1 MMNKRLQKQ
10 ITAIVIAYALV
21 TSTAGNNIVF
31 AAENEESI
39 AIVYQQENTDN
50 IIEGESNITGNIK
63 LKERTPELDR
73 ISNECKEVKADGN
86 SAEIRKGQMVSVKSV
101 LNGYDTNAAIME
113 NGDLYCWGN
122 NGVGQV
128 GNGTTEDQTT
138 PVKVL
143 SNVKFVFCFSSRFLL
158 AIMENGDLYCWGHN
172 NYGQIGNG
180 TTEIQTKPVKILSNV
195 KSVSYCLNYVVSAI
209 TENGDLYCWGSNSH
223 GQVGNGTTKIQTTP
237 VKVLSNVK
245 SVSCSAEFMSAIT
258 ENGDLYCWG
267 YNGDGQIG
275 NGTTED
281 QTTPVKVLS
290 DVESVFY
297 SVIHDDGGYSVSAI
311 TTNGDLYCWGDNSYG
326 QIGNNGNTKK
336 QTIPVQ
342 VLSNVKSVYY
352 SYSDYCSVSAI
363 TTDGDLYCWG
373 NNNYGQAGNG
383 TTENQTVP
391 VKVLSNVKSVSYS
404 NSIYYTSV
412 SAIMENGD
420 LYCWGHNGYGEV
432 GNGITADQTIP
443 VKVLSGVKSV
453 CYSACFVSNPFISVS
468 AITENGDLYCWGINF
483 SGQIENWRV
492 PMKVLS
498 DVKSVSYSYCGDSV
512 SAITENGDL
521 YCWGNNDDGQIGNG
535 TTEDQA
541 IPVKILSDVEFVSS
555 SCWRNSISA
564 ITTKGD
570 LYCWGYNHY
579 GQAGNGTTET
589 QTTPVKVLFD
599 TSPDE
604 TSINISDVTI
614 ADTYYNVNDQF
625 SVYVEYMADETL
637 INEQRKNLILEV
649 VNTEDGTIVASGTG
663 NDSDNYFS
671 IPKCNNIESG
681 KNYTLEFS
689 IKYKDYITGEETELW
704 KETRKIGFEEQNA
717 WTPHKYIPAGQSNY
731 SLQLNIITNEINYDS
746 IIDGIYLFDKNGNAV
761 AGNIN
766 NYVSKPMG
774 RYLADSRYNG
784 VFSQNPPFDKINGCF
799 FYTDIYYGRK
809 LDTGEELYAGYSV
822 DGKLKELKDV
832 KFIVTDRPYIKGIY
846 KNTDVYPGMEDY
858 SVIEVTGYNID
869 FSKLSF
875 ILKEQGTGKVTG
887 TVASSMIES
896 DSKAYYVIKWG
907 NNYKPLD
914 DVKYNVE
921 FVYEENGTELINE
934 LAGNMLYY
942 NTKSNNIIWNPKENS
957 IEYYNEDIS
966 AGTDIS
972 YEIWN
977 GSKDNGNSECC
988 ASGKGIIASNGYTI
1002 KIHLEDTF
1010 KNTDTGNHYIE
1021 YDNYI
1026 EYLNSYYLY
1035 LTYKDGEGTQKEISD
1050 GIYIYGNKEKE
1061 IDKPSGEEGYKIYA
1075 QSLRRR
1081 YFLSG
1086 SKEIELSAQLYCN
1099 DTSKLADR
1107 CDAVI
1112 YNENDGSI
1120 TDNIELVLNNDG
1132 SSLSYDLKYNK
1143 ELPVG
1148 RYRFSIS
1155 PDGNKKLNYYFYVID
1170 NSSLYI
1176 NSQTNNIDTG
1186 LINVGFGYPELA
1198 DLYYNNEYLK
1208 KIEVKICDI
1217 QKKEIG
1223 TYNYLTGF
1231 TITNKNG
1238 LWEIQLKDKI
1248 REELAGFYCCY
1259 VYIYYNGKEVETE
1272 YYDYNNDT
1280 FKYQSI
1286 YKYHPLIARYYKYKK
1301 DKNNWIGMCYGN
1313 GKEYINISNNKN
1325 NDRYYIPQTIPDG
1338 SGNTGSIG
1346 AYVPSSYYY
1355 FQSISPDLNF
1365 RNFYGN
1371 GKFTCNSVYGYE
1383 SAFPAVL
1390 EITDWYSLKTLKKIT
1405 IPKNGYYLTASDL
1418 SGLNTTGI
1426 YNCYLKGADG
1436 SVNSYFGYMDSG
1448 KNIQEPSP
1456 VPSPT
1461 QPSGSGSS
1469 AGGGVAGGGG
1479 APSATKIPEN
1489 SKEPE
1494 ITKAPET
1501 TKAPG
1506 NNNEPGE
1513 PDNTDGS
1520 VPEDTDN
1527 NQPVNADTTGDD
1539 KGQGS
1544 TTATSKGKLVLKR
1557 TKLTLK
1563 PGQKSKI
1570 KITSKINTKVTY
1582 KSLNPSIAIV
1592 SKKGV
1597 ITARKAGKAVI
1608 TVKANGK
1615 KRKVTVT
1622 VKKTK
1627 VNANSSVIVTLN
1639 KSLKLSKT
1647 AVSIKKGKKF
1657 TIKKASGIKGK
1668 VKFVSANKKIASVSV
1683 NGVVKAKKKGKTTI
1697 LIKTAKKTV
1706 KLKITVTR

>member
-453 CYSACFVSNPFISVS
+453 CYSACFVSNHFISVS

-704 KETRKIGFEEQNA
+704 KETRKIGFEE
-717 WTPHKYIPAGQSNY
+717 K
-731 SLQLNIITNEINYDS
+731 
-746 IIDGIYLFDKNGNAV
+746 
-761 AGNIN
+761 
-766 NYVSKPMG
+766 M
-774 RYLADSRYNG
+774 
-784 VFSQNPPFDKINGCF
+784 
-799 FYTDIYYGRK
+799 
-809 LDTGEELYAGYSV
+809 
-822 DGKLKELKDV
+822 
-832 KFIVTDRPYIKGIY
+832 
-846 KNTDVYPGMEDY
+846 PGHH
-858 SVIEVTGYNID
+858 I
-869 FSKLSF
+869 
-875 ILKEQGTGKVTG
+875 
-887 TVASSMIES
+887 
-896 DSKAYYVIKWG
+896 
-907 NNYKPLD
+907 
-914 DVKYNVE
+914 
-921 FVYEENGTELINE
+921 
-934 LAGNMLYY
+934 
-942 NTKSNNIIWNPKENS
+942 
-957 IEYYNEDIS
+957 
-966 AGTDIS
+966 
-972 YEIWN
+972 
-977 GSKDNGNSECC
+977 
-988 ASGKGIIASNGYTI
+988 
-1002 KIHLEDTF
+1002 
-1010 KNTDTGNHYIE
+1010 
-1021 YDNYI
+1021 
-1026 EYLNSYYLY
+1026 
-1035 LTYKDGEGTQKEISD
+1035 
-1050 GIYIYGNKEKE
+1050 
-1061 IDKPSGEEGYKIYA
+1061 
-1075 QSLRRR
+1075 
-1081 YFLSG
+1081 
-1086 SKEIELSAQLYCN
+1086 
-1099 DTSKLADR
+1099 
-1107 CDAVI
+1107 
-1112 YNENDGSI
+1112 
-1120 TDNIELVLNNDG
+1120 
-1132 SSLSYDLKYNK
+1132 
-1143 ELPVG
+1143 
-1148 RYRFSIS
+1148 
-1155 PDGNKKLNYYFYVID
+1155 
-1170 NSSLYI
+1170 
-1176 NSQTNNIDTG
+1176 
-1186 LINVGFGYPELA
+1186 
-1198 DLYYNNEYLK
+1198 
-1208 KIEVKICDI
+1208 
-1217 QKKEIG
+1217 
-1223 TYNYLTGF
+1223 
-1231 TITNKNG
+1231 
-1238 LWEIQLKDKI
+1238 
-1248 REELAGFYCCY
+1248 
-1259 VYIYYNGKEVETE
+1259 
-1272 YYDYNNDT
+1272 
-1280 FKYQSI
+1280 SI
-1286 YKYHPLIARYYKYKK
+1286 YRQ
-1301 DKNNWIGMCYGN
+1301 DKVI
-1313 GKEYINISNNKN
+1313 I
-1325 NDRYYIPQTIPDG
+1325 
-1338 SGNTGSIG
+1338 
-1346 AYVPSSYYY
+1346 V
-1355 FQSISPDLNF
+1355 
-1365 RNFYGN
+1365 
-1371 GKFTCNSVYGYE
+1371 CN
-1383 SAFPAVL
+1383 
-1390 EITDWYSLKTLKKIT
+1390 
-1405 IPKNGYYLTASDL
+1405 
-1418 SGLNTTGI
+1418 
-1426 YNCYLKGADG
+1426 
-1436 SVNSYFGYMDSG
+1436 
-1448 KNIQEPSP
+1448 
-1456 VPSPT
+1456 
-1461 QPSGSGSS
+1461 
-1469 AGGGVAGGGG
+1469 
-1479 APSATKIPEN
+1479 
-1489 SKEPE
+1489 
-1494 ITKAPET
+1494 
-1501 TKAPG
+1501 
-1506 NNNEPGE
+1506 
-1513 PDNTDGS
+1513 
-1520 VPEDTDN
+1520 
-1527 NQPVNADTTGDD
+1527 
-1539 KGQGS
+1539 
-1544 TTATSKGKLVLKR
+1544 
-1557 TKLTLK
+1557 
-1563 PGQKSKI
+1563 
-1570 KITSKINTKVTY
+1570 
-1582 KSLNPSIAIV
+1582 
-1592 SKKGV
+1592 
-1597 ITARKAGKAVI
+1597 
-1608 TVKANGK
+1608 
-1615 KRKVTVT
+1615 
-1622 VKKTK
+1622 
-1627 VNANSSVIVTLN
+1627 
-1639 KSLKLSKT
+1639 
-1647 AVSIKKGKKF
+1647 
-1657 TIKKASGIKGK
+1657 
-1668 VKFVSANKKIASVSV
+1668 
-1683 NGVVKAKKKGKTTI
+1683 
-1697 LIKTAKKTV
+1697 
-1706 KLKITVTR
+1706 